1 MATNASTL
9 ESLYAGK
16 REARRPVGDLLTK
29 MVRDGR
35 NVAKEQR
42 TRWVEN
48 REYYRGRQDVT
59 INRGTRQVQQM
70 LTSATPGGEQANSY
84 NQLRRF
90 TDGRVALLTKE
101 RPPYEVTPEDNDA
114 DSIDAAKQAEKFLA
128 ARWGRSGW
136 KIKIR
141 LAELAK
147 NGDID
152 GISFL
157 YVDWDA
163 YDGNS
168 MNQETAIKADGTPV
182 TSRNEYEALKAQD
195 PEQQFLWK
203 MGVSKRPIGDVCWR
217 VVMPGA
223 ISVDPFAVKAFDEAR
238 WVIES
243 RIRPRDEIEKRLGM
257 KFTDAVKQ
265 SRESAGEKTAN
276 VDYED
281 LQVDADSGRS
291 VINEADA
298 VVVHY
303 GYVKPCADWPKG
315 LHFEV
320 LDKAPNV
327 PLLAEEWEDDLP
339 YFCYVPRPDPGH
351 YLRSRGVV
359 DDLKPIQR
367 DLNQTLRWLKMWL
380 KKVAMMPIGLPVG
393 SMRSDS
399 LYNEDGFYEFHA
411 ALGEPRHFQTP
422 PEPTAILSND
432 IAFMI
437 DQMEKISGVSN
448 YAQGFTSPGGPES
461 NVAISGQVQQ
471 TEQNLSEVEANFTD
485 AIEWGC
491 TRSFK
496 IVRDKYDIPRAV
508 VGMGV
513 DDAEQ
518 FRAFTGAMLR
528 GVGRMRVN
536 GPLMPKSKQIRMN
549 SIAQFAPILGEKI
562 VPYLSGLIDGDP
574 TELQRDVEVDRQN
587 EKGAIRELLGMVTNE
602 TALKVYE
609 NFESDKAAFT
619 EAMNMAIQAGVPDPM
634 ALLASKG
641 IMPPNLTQSLQT
653 AGADLPVAEDFLN
666 APIALKTL
674 DDFRKGDGYRK
685 LHPMAQQLL
694 RERAQSLKNIMGQ
707 QIAAMAQQQPMGTQ
721 QGSEPNPKGTPS
733 PPKNT
738 PSNQGGNAA

>member
-1 MATNASTL
+1 MASL
-9 ESLYAGK
+9 DSLYAGK
-16 REARRPVGDLLTK
+16 RDERQKVGDLLTK

-42 TRWVEN
+42 PRWVEN
-48 REYYRGRQDVT
+48 REFYRGRADVAV
-59 INRGTRQVQQM
+59 NPGTRQVQQT
-70 LTSATPGGEQANSY
+70 LASTAPGREQPTSY

-90 TDGRVALLTKE
+90 TDARVALLTKE
-101 RPPYEVTPEDNDA
+101 RPPYEVIPEDTDS
-114 DSIDAAKQAEKFLA
+114 DSIDAARQAEKFLA

-147 NGDID
+147 NADID

-157 YVDWDA
+157 YVDWDSYEGDVA
-163 YDGNS
+163 
-168 MNQETAIKADGTPV
+168 NQQIAIKADGTPV

-195 PEQQFLWK
+195 PQMQSLWRMEQ
-203 MGVSKRPIGDVCWR
+203 SKRPLGDVCWR
-217 VVMPGA
+217 VVLPGA
-223 ISVDPFAVKAFDEAR
+223 MSIDPFAIKSFDEAR

-243 RIRPRDEIEKRLGM
+243 RIRPRAEVEKRMGM
-257 KFTDAVKQ
+257 KFADAVKQ
-265 SRESAGEKTAN
+265 SRELAGERTAN
-276 VDYED
+276 VNYED

-291 VINEADA
+291 IINEQDG

-303 GYVKPCADWPKG
+303 GYIKPSQDWPQG
-315 LHFEV
+315 LHFEI
-320 LDKAPNV
+320 LDRAPNM
-327 PLLAEEWEDDLP
+327 PLLVEPWEDELP

-367 DLNQTLRWLKMWL
+367 DFNQRLKYLGMWL

-399 LYNEDGFYEFHA
+399 IYNDDGFYEFHA

-422 PEPTAILSND
+422 PEPTAILTNNL
-432 IAFMI
+432 AWMI
-437 DQMEKISGVSN
+437 DQMEKISGVSS
-448 YAQGFTSPGGPES
+448 YAQGFVTPGGPES

-471 TEQNLSEVEANFTD
+471 TEQNLSEVEANFVD

-491 TRSFK
+491 TRSLK
-496 IVRDKYDIPRAV
+496 MVRDRYDIPRAV
-508 VGMGV
+508 VGVGV

-518 FRAFTGAMLR
+518 FRAFTGAMMR

-549 SIAQFAPILGEKI
+549 SIAQFAPILGDKL
-562 VPYLSGLIDGDP
+562 VPYLAGLIDGDP
-574 TELQRDVEVDRQN
+574 TELMRDVEVDRQN
-587 EKGAIRELLGMVTNE
+587 EKGAIRELLGLVTDP
-602 TALKVYE
+602 TAQQIYQ
-609 NFESDKAAFT
+609 NFEADKQAFT
-619 EAMNMAIQAGVPDPM
+619 QALNMASQSGSPDPM
-634 ALLASKG
+634 AELAMRG
-641 IMPPNLTQSLQT
+641 IQPPNLTQSLQT
-653 AGADLPVAEDFLN
+653 AGADIPVAEDFLN

-674 DDFRKGDGYRK
+674 DDFRKGDAYRK
-685 LHPMAQQLL
+685 LSPMAQQLL
-694 RERAQSLKNIMGQ
+694 RERAQALKNIMGQ
-707 QIAAMAQQQPMGTQ
+707 QIAAMAQQQPMGQQ
-721 QGSEPNPKGTPS
+721 QGSAPNPKGTPS

-738 PSNQGGNAA
+738 PSNQGGAQA

>member
-1 MATNASTL
+1 MANL

-16 REARRPVGDLLTK
+16 REPRRPVGELLTK

-35 NVAKEQR
+35 HVAKGQR

-59 INRGTRQVQQM
+59 INRSTRQVQQM
-70 LTSATPGGEQANSY
+70 LTAATPGGEQANSY

-152 GISFL
+152 GLSFL
-157 YVDWDA
+157 FVDWDA
-163 YDGNS
+163 YEGS
-168 MNQETAIKADGTPV
+168 SANQETAIKADGTPV
-182 TSRNEYEALKAQD
+182 TSRNEFEALKAQD

-203 MGVSKRPIGDVCWR
+203 MGQSKRPLGDVCWR

-223 ISVDPFAVKAFDEAR
+223 ISVDPFAVKSFDEAR

-257 KFTDAVKQ
+257 KFTEAVKQ

-303 GYVKPCADWPKG
+303 GYVKPCADWPRG
-315 LHFEV
+315 LRFEV

-327 PLLAEEWEDDLP
+327 PLVAEPWEDDLP

-367 DLNQTLRWLKMWL
+367 DLNQTLRWLKLWL
-380 KKVAMMPIGLPVG
+380 KKVALMPIGLPVG
-393 SMRSDS
+393 SMRSDNI
-399 LYNEDGFYEFHA
+399 YNEDGFYEYHS
-411 ALGEPRHFQTP
+411 ALGEPHHFTTP

-508 VGMGV
+508 VGVGV

-602 TALKVYE
+602 TAQKVYE

-619 EAMNMAIQAGVPDPM
+619 QAMNMAIQAGMPDPM
-634 ALLASKG
+634 GALAAKG

-685 LHPMAQQLL
+685 LQPMAQQLL
-694 RERAQSLKNIMGQ
+694 RERAQALKNIMGQ
-707 QIAAMAQQQPMGTQ
+707 QIAAMAQQQPMGEQ
-721 QGSEPNPKGTPS
+721 QGSDPNPKGTPS

-738 PSNQGGNAA
+738 PSQQGGSA